1 MVVKYVLDSC
11 ALLAYVYDEVGS
23 DVVESALKQADESMA
38 VLYMNKLNLFE
49 VYYDILRSEGLQQAE
64 DFYSMVQMSSINV
77 IDGLSDFVFREAGR
91 IKTQY
96 KMSLADSI
104 ALGEAS
110 VLGATILTSDH
121 HEFDIVEQNEKIKFA
136 WIR

>member
-1 MVVKYVLDSC
+1 MAVKYVLDSC
-11 ALLAYVYDEVGS
+11 ALLAYVYDEAGS
-23 DVVESALKQADESMA
+23 GVVESALNQADENMA

-64 DFYSMVQMSSINV
+64 DFYGMVQMSSINV

-121 HEFDIVEQNEKIKFA
+121 HEFDIVEQSEKIKFA

>member
-11 ALLAYVYDEVGS
+11 ALLAYIYDEVGS
-23 DVVESALKQADESMA
+23 DVVESALKQADENIA

-77 IDGLSDFVFREAGR
+77 IDGLC
-91 IKTQY
+91 
-96 KMSLADSI
+96 
-104 ALGEAS
+104 
-110 VLGATILTSDH
+110 
-121 HEFDIVEQNEKIKFA
+121 DIVEQNEKIKFA

>member
-11 ALLAYVYDEVGS
+11 ALLAYIYDEAGS
-23 DVVESALKQADESMA
+23 DIVESALKQTDENMA

-49 VYYDILRSEGLQQAE
+49 VYYNILRSEGLQQAE
-64 DFYSMVQMSSINV
+64 DFYGMVQMSPINV

-104 ALGEAS
+104 ALGETS

>member
-1 MVVKYVLDSC
+1 MIAKYVLDSC
-11 ALLAYVYDEVGS
+11 ALLAYVYNEVGS
-23 DVVESALKQADESMA
+23 DVVESALEQADEGRTK
-38 VLYMNKLNLFE
+38 LYMNKLNLFE
-49 VYYDILRSEGLQQAE
+49 VYYDILRSEGFQQAE
-64 DFYSMVQMSSINV
+64 NFYSMVQMSSVNV
-77 IDGLSDFVFREAGR
+77 IDSMSDSVFREAER

-104 ALGEAS
+104 ALGETS

>member
-1 MVVKYVLDSC
+1 MCITC
-11 ALLAYVYDEVGS
+11 AYIYDEVGS
-23 DVVESALKQADESMA
+23 DVVESALNQADESMT

-64 DFYSMVQMSSINV
+64 DFYSMVQISSINV

-121 HEFDIVEQNEKIKFA
+121 HEFDIVEQSEKIKFA

>member
-1 MVVKYVLDSC
+1 MAVKYVLDSC
-11 ALLAYVYDEVGS
+11 ALLAYVYDEAGS
-23 DVVESALKQADESMA
+23 GVVESALNQADENMA

-64 DFYSMVQMSSINV
+64 DFYGMVQMSSINV